1 MAAHW
6 QQYNFRRTKVAG
18 TLSDDVLQQVFAE
31 IDTDASGYIEGA
43 ELSAAVARW
52 SQSTGQMG
60 PSPKAMLAFADVD
73 GDGKIS
79 MSEFIKVMRHEP
91 PKDLGRTAAPAAPV
105 GASEQPGL
113 EDAFEQFCSF
123 GSKSRLTE
131 LDNAKFAKL
140 CRDAKLLDKRFTKV
154 DVDMAFAKVTPKG
167 KRKLTFAEFE
177 RALELVAAKKGC
189 SVEEVQAA
197 VAAAAPSSSGTKAEV
212 SGIVSKMTDTSQY
225 TGAHKE
231 RFDAEGHGK
240 GLAGRDYVPKG
251 QGHVPA
257 RPFGAA

>member
-1 MAAHW
+1 MA
-6 QQYNFRRTKVAG
+6 
-18 TLSDDVLQQVFAE
+18 
-31 IDTDASGYIEGA
+31 
-43 ELSAAVARW
+43 
-52 SQSTGQMG
+52 
-60 PSPKAMLAFADVD
+60 
-73 GDGKIS
+73 
-79 MSEFIKVMRHEP
+79 
-91 PKDLGRTAAPAAPV
+91 
-105 GASEQPGL
+105 
-113 EDAFEQFCSF
+113 
-123 GSKSRLTE
+123 
-131 LDNAKFAKL
+131 
-140 CRDAKLLDKRFTKV
+140 
-154 DVDMAFAKVTPKG
+154 AFAKVTPKG

-251 QGHVPA
+251 QGNVPA